1 MAKILF
7 EIDTEDLF
15 DNTTMS
21 QDNEIFKEMVEKI
34 PDDILV
40 TEVTDR
46 NLHF

>member
-21 QDNEIFKEMVEKI
+21 QDNENFKAYMEKK
-34 PDDILV
+34 
-40 TEVTDR
+40 
-46 NLHF
+46 